1 MNYYQAITNRLSMGG
16 EGMYIGV
23 NGNQITS
30 YTLKYEC
37 DAKGGDSDEG
47 VSNTAGSSTS
57 KNPSKVQPSS
67 WFGAQLSPALLD
79 LLIWTVRKTQAI
91 SRWVKRICFILD
103 HLIWAS
109 LLVTAA
115 VVMVTA
121 TLMVLLLTLF
131 KALVVLISP
140 SPTKKTLLS
149 QVKKKKEEV
158 VWSSKKR

>member
-1 MNYYQAITNRLSMGG
+1 MQQHSYLNEQRQMANTQANLFITWRLH
-16 EGMYIGV
+16 
-23 NGNQITS
+23 
-30 YTLKYEC
+30 L
-37 DAKGGDSDEG
+37 
-47 VSNTAGSSTS
+47 
-57 KNPSKVQPSS
+57 
-67 WFGAQLSPALLD
+67 LLD

-140 SPTKKTLLS
+140 SPTLS
-149 QVKKKKEEV
+149 PGTIQMLPAIHHAKE
-158 VWSSKKR
+158 SL

>member
-1 MNYYQAITNRLSMGG
+1 MNFCVNLSTAAFHHLNMQQHSYLNEQRQMANTQANLFITWRLH
-16 EGMYIGV
+16 
-23 NGNQITS
+23 
-30 YTLKYEC
+30 L
-37 DAKGGDSDEG
+37 
-47 VSNTAGSSTS
+47 
-57 KNPSKVQPSS
+57 
-67 WFGAQLSPALLD
+67 LLD

-91 SRWVKRICFILD
+91 SRWVKRICVILD

-140 SPTKKTLLS
+140 SPTLS
-149 QVKKKKEEV
+149 PGTIQMLPAIHHAKE
-158 VWSSKKR
+158 SL